1 MNYPT
6 VKYVYPLSN
15 YRLFLIFDNG
25 DIKIYD
31 FKSRSKGAP
40 FEVLGD
46 EQLFQSVHIEVGGY
60 GVVWNDDLDLS
71 EYELWKNGV
80 VFSSLEHLAEER
92 IV

>member
-6 VKYVYPLSN
+6 IKYVYPLTN

-31 FKSRSKGAP
+31 FKNRLQRSP
-40 FEVLGD
+40 FQALAD
-46 EQLFQSVHIEVGGY
+46 EQLFQSVHIETGGY

-80 VFSSLEHLAEER
+80 NFSSVER
-92 IV
+92 LVEKGVV